1 MISLIVA
8 FDPNRLIGSENKL
21 PWHYK
26 DDLKYF
32 KEVTMGHDLLMGK
45 NTFDS
50 ILSYTKKPLPGR
62 KHYVLSRSL
71 AYEHEQVEIVRDMDI
86 FLSEYPK
93 EKELFII
100 GGSSVYEQLLP
111 KADRLYITH
120 IGKIYE
126 GDAYFP
132 EVDFSQWTKIKN
144 QDAGPLQFAVYERK
158 INHAA

>member
-8 FDPNRLIGSENKL
+8 FDSNRLIGAGNKL

-45 NTFDS
+45 NTFES
-50 ILSYTKKPLPGR
+50 ILSYTQKPLPGR
-62 KHYVLSRSL
+62 QHFVLSRTL
-71 AYEHEQVEIVRDMDI
+71 DYAHEQVELVRDLEA
-86 FLSEYPK
+86 FLQSYPQN
-93 EKELFII
+93 KELFVI

-120 IGKIYE
+120 IGEAYE

-132 EVDFSQWTKIKN
+132 AVDFSQWT
-144 QDAGPLQFAVYERK
+144 QLTSRESGMLRFAVYERK
-158 INHAA
+158 INHA